1 MWFSK
6 KKLLDEISLLKLEVE
21 NFQAIKKELR
31 EEMLY
36 CLIDDN
42 SQILEVN
49 NAFCEALGY
58 SSAYL
63 VGKKLRELLLEGFH
77 NSDNGQQLLE
87 SIATKT
93 HWNGP
98 IQYSTKSGQEAWL
111 RSIVQPSGGEI
122 SVYATEQTQ
131 AISQSREEKDLLAAL
146 EHSTSIIEFSLDGIV
161 LNANENFLNAVGYS
175 KAEILGK
182 HHRIFCDSE
191 YTASAEYEE
200 LWNNLKQGNYVS
212 DRFKRLDKQGNTIW
226 LEASYNPIHDD
237 KGVQYK
243 VVKFATVI
251 TDQMNREFA
260 IAEASQ
266 IAYEVSQRTDADAD
280 NGLRVIEEA
289 IQRVN
294 LLSSQLE
301 SASTGINN
309 LDIQSE
315 KISKLV
321 ESIKSIADQTNLLA
335 LNAAIEA
342 ARAGDQ
348 GRGFSVVADEVR
360 QLASRSSSA
369 TEEIIAVVSEN
380 KVLTQEA
387 VTQINASLN
396 ESREALELSNKAGS
410 VINDIQTGAKEVVEA
425 VSQFRTNL

>member
-21 NFQAIKKELR
+21 NFQTIKKELR
-31 EEMLY
+31 EEMLF

-63 VGKKLRELLLEGFH
+63 VGKELRELLLEDFY
-77 NSDNGQQLLE
+77 NSNNGQQLLE

-122 SVYATEQTQ
+122 SVYATEQTK
-131 AISQSREEKDLLAAL
+131 AISKSREKKDLLAAL
-146 EHSTSIIEFSLDGIV
+146 EHSTAIIEFSLDGIV

-226 LEASYNPIHDD
+226 LEASYKPIHDD

-243 VVKFATVI
+243 VVKFATEI